1 MRRFNYARYSIIM
14 KRSMKTAGFFLVIF
28 DKINLVATQSNSSK
42 SLLSGMSLQKGVIPF
57 SLGHEIPFL

>member
-1 MRRFNYARYSIIM
+1 M